1 MARNE
6 HKKVLQQLSEAYQNV
21 QERYKMR
28 DPDGDGSWPDDERQE
43 EREKNPNYG
52 EPEYEDAEEPRHL
65 SALKRMQRDIMN
77 GMTAKESMEGM
88 MIHPSHMRDL
98 LEEYL
103 KWSEEWSEG
112 PIETGFEDDPE
123 SSYDIEKRLGGGRFD
138 GPWKT
143 SNSASPRVRLTRGSP
158 GTSSVHL
165 PVDDPNIQKYLDLGY
180 KIVKDYKKAEQSED
194 AEETQPGDYG
204 SIEDLFTQRVWGIG
218 DRGDTFEVADFEEF
232 KPYILNWDTLL
243 EIMDEENTE
252 GFSERWEEVK
262 FGRSEDGEG
271 WGNIL
276 RGAAISSIL
285 GKGAVTGGLAGAAY
299 DALKGDTP
307 KKKEKKKKRGSWSG
321 ANYE

>member
-52 EPEYEDAEEPRHL
+52 EPEYEDAEE
-65 SALKRMQRDIMN
+65 
-77 GMTAKESMEGM
+77 
-88 MIHPSHMRDL
+88 
-98 LEEYL
+98 
-103 KWSEEWSEG
+103 
-112 PIETGFEDDPE
+112 
-123 SSYDIEKRLGGGRFD
+123 
-138 GPWKT
+138 
-143 SNSASPRVRLTRGSP
+143 RVRLTLDSP
-158 GTSSVHL
+158 GHASVQL
-165 PVDDPNIQKYLDLGY
+165 PKGDPNIQKYLDLGY

-204 SIEDLFTQRVWGIG
+204 SIEDLFTQKVWYIG

-271 WGNIL
+271 WGNIFK
-276 RGAAISSIL
+276 GAAISSLL
-285 GKGAVTGGLAGAAY
+285 GKGAAVGGLAGAAY
-299 DALKGDTP
+299 DALKDKP
-307 KKKEKKKKRGSWSG
+307 KKKKEDKEDKGFTKGGW
-321 ANYE
+321 